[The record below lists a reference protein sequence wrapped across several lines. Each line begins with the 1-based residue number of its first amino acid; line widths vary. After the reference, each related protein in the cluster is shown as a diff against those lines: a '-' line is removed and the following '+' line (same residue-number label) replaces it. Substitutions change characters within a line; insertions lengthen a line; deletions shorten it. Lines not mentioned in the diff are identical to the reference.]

1 MKPLFMVLSLNVRR
15 GSTEE
20 IWPEKKSKS
29 GGLFTV
35 SLLLV
40 DFHLDKIILF
50 LTCEE
55 CHQCIENLQPL
66 IMEIKAA
73 ETDVNQNLRDIN

>member
-1 MKPLFMVLSLNVRR
+1 MKPLFTVLSLNVRR

-20 IWPEKKSKS
+20 IWPL
-29 GGLFTV
+29 GGFFTV

-40 DFHLDKIILF
+40 DFDLDKILLF

-55 CHQCIENLQPL
+55 CHQYIENLQPL
-66 IMEIKAA
+66 IMEIKVA

>member
-15 GSTEE
+15 GSAEE
-20 IWPEKKSKS
+20 IWPP
-29 GGLFTV
+29 GGFFTV

-40 DFHLDKIILF
+40 DFHLDKILLF
-50 LTCEE
+50 LRCEE

-66 IMEIKAA
+66 IIEIKVA